1 MFSKKSNKRKPRWM
15 SLASLTLLLIVGN
28 LTMTGC
34 GLVKPINKSTQ
45 PEIKNQLTEKDSATD
60 TDQDAEEEKTEAE
73 KQYEAEGID
82 TIDDDDP
89 E

>member
-1 MFSKKSNKRKPRWM
+1 M

-28 LTMTGC
+28 LTMTAC

-45 PEIKNQLTEKDSATD
+45 PEIENQLTEKDSATD
-60 TDQDAEEEKTEAE
+60 TDQDAEAE